1 MDFAVTAF
9 WLLHLLAAASIV
21 GGWAVSLA
29 RPKIGLTVMAWA
41 ARAQLL
47 IGLVLVNLTFAEG
60 LNWAKLIVKLAL
72 ALVVV
77 ALAEIANSR
86 FKKGTPAP
94 ALAAVSAAV
103 TVVISVI
110 SFLWH

>member
-1 MDFAVTAF
+1 MDVVVTAF
-9 WLLHLLAAASIV
+9 WVLHLLAAASIV
-21 GGWAVSLA
+21 GGWVASLA
-29 RPKIGLTVMAWA
+29 RPKIGLTVMTWA
-41 ARAQLL
+41 ARVQLL

-60 LNWAKLIVKLAL
+60 VNWARLIVKLVL

-86 FKKGTPAP
+86 FKKGIPAP
-94 ALAAVSAAV
+94 ALAAISAAV
-103 TVVISVI
+103 TVVITVI

>member
-1 MDFAVTAF
+1 MDVVVTAF
-9 WLLHLLAAASIV
+9 WVLHLLAAASIV
-21 GGWAVSLA
+21 GGWVAS
-29 RPKIGLTVMAWA
+29 LTVMTWA
-41 ARAQLL
+41 ARVQLL

-60 LNWAKLIVKLAL
+60 VNWARLIVKLVL

-86 FKKGTPAP
+86 FKKGIPAP
-94 ALAAVSAAV
+94 ALAAISAAV
-103 TVVISVI
+103 TVVITVI